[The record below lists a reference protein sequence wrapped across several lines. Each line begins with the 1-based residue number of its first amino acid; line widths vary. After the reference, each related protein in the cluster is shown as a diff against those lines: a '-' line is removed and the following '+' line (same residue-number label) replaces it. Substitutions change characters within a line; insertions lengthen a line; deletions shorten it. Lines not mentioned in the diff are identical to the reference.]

1 MVKTSSYSAWVLSQ
15 GVPAHLEACMEE
27 LVISCGF
34 SQQLQIEIFIV
45 LSLLIQVAVTRL
57 GLGMWQTITI
67 LQCPP
72 RQTLLPDPTV
82 KT

>member
-34 SQQLQIEIFIV
+34 SQQLQIE
-45 LSLLIQVAVTRL
+45 LLRWLREEQFSASALV
-57 GLGMWQTITI
+57 
-67 LQCPP
+67 
-72 RQTLLPDPTV
+72 
-82 KT
+82 